1 MGVLQSDV
9 RVVSVSFWEEMI
21 RLLVKVTLRY
31 SKTVCFHRRVAE
43 IAEVS
48 TPLGQFVA
56 EGLRSYGESAS
67 PDSP

>member
-1 MGVLQSDV
+1 
-9 RVVSVSFWEEMI
+9 MI

-48 TPLGQFVA
+48 APLGQFVA

>member
-1 MGVLQSDV
+1 
-9 RVVSVSFWEEMI
+9 MI

-48 TPLGQFVA
+48 APLGQFVA

-67 PDSP
+67 LPVRTLPGTFGRLSMQRYPPV

>member
-1 MGVLQSDV
+1 MGVLQSNGG
-9 RVVSVSFWEEMI
+9 VVFVPVWEEMI

-48 TPLGQFVA
+48 APLGQFVA

-67 PDSP
+67 HDSP